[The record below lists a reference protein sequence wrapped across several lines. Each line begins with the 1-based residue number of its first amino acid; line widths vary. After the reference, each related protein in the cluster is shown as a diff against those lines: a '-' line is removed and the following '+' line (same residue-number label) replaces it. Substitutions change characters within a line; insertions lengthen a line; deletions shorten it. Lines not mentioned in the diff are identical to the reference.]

1 MRYTRDLFISF
12 FLSVLIHVLLGFYLD
27 RTPWSHGE
35 LDPFQPAGKFMEVQM
50 VPDSSAYR
58 DDTGLGGDPLVREQ
72 ELRRTLEQE
81 ADRAPSLPEITQQEW
96 FSPESVAIE
105 APQEDLVAR
114 ADAELSNLPGNP
126 QSESIRSE
134 IIRVPEPRVE
144 APNPDS
150 RVWAPELS
158 DSPPPQINLDAPL
171 LPPPVQEEPSL
182 LPSFES
188 VAVAPPPVVI
198 PEEILP
204 PPPPS
209 PVELPQELLTVETP
223 EKETAPASLPEDRA
237 EFKAWDDLLDVEII
251 TYRPEKGAG
260 FFRVSVKPNEETG
273 KLKPMNKDV
282 LLAIDAS
289 GSMEGEVFEGI
300 RKGMLGI
307 LKDLKPGD
315 RFNILAFRADVVA
328 LNPGLW
334 PVAEKN
340 IAEGVDFING
350 LEPGGKTD
358 IYRSLATVVRSLP
371 PGDRPF
377 LIILCT
383 DGRST
388 VGLQDTREIINAL
401 SIENRLRAAIHVFG
415 AGEYVNRHLLGLLAY
430 RNKGI
435 ARFAGDPGKVSDDI
449 LKLSREVAEPILVDL
464 KVDLSGMT
472 EDEAYPLVLPDLYRG
487 GRVQF
492 YGRYNT
498 EKEISLRL
506 TGNVRGNPKEFVYRG
521 KLPGPEPKNVGIAEA
536 WASAKAFN
544 LLSQNLELGETEE
557 RIQAIRELS
566 RLYRLE
572 IPSR

>member
-1 MRYTRDLFISF
+1 MRSTRDLFIAF
-12 FLSVLIHVLLGFYLD
+12 FLSVVIHILLGVYLD

-35 LDPFQPAGKFMEVQM
+35 LVPLQPAGKLMEVQM
-50 VPDSSAYR
+50 VPDSAAFR
-58 DDTGLGGDPLVREQ
+58 DDTGLGGDPMVREQ
-72 ELRRTLEQE
+72 ELRRTIEEE
-81 ADRAPSLPEITQQEW
+81 ADRAPILPEIPQKEW
-96 FSPESVAIE
+96 FSPESVVIE
-105 APQEDLVAR
+105 APEEDLVAH

-126 QSESIRSE
+126 ESDSIHSE

-144 APNPDS
+144 APNPDT
-150 RVWAPELS
+150 RIWAPELS
-158 DSPPPQINLDAPL
+158 DSPPPQVNLDAPL
-171 LPPPVQEEPSL
+171 LPPPILEEPSL

-188 VAVAPPPVVI
+188 VAVAPPPAI
-198 PEEILP
+198 EPKEILP
-204 PPPPS
+204 PPPPP
-209 PVELPQELLTVETP
+209 PVDLPQKLLTLDIPETVS
-223 EKETAPASLPEDRA
+223 APSALPEDHV
-237 EFKAWDDLLDVEII
+237 EFKAWDDLLDVEIV

-260 FFRVSVKPNEETG
+260 FFRVSVTPNEEAG

-289 GSMEGEVFEGI
+289 GSMDGAAFEGI
-300 RKGMLGI
+300 RKGMLGV
-307 LKDLKPGD
+307 LESLKPGD
-315 RFNILAFRADVVA
+315 RFNILSFRADVVA

-334 PVAEKN
+334 PVTKDNISVGEK
-340 IAEGVDFING
+340 FIKE

-358 IYRSLATVVRSLP
+358 IYQSLVTVVRSLP

-377 LIILCT
+377 LIILCS

-388 VGLQDTREIINAL
+388 VGLQDTRQIINAL
-401 SIENRLRAAIHVFG
+401 SLENRLRAAIHVFG

-435 ARFAGDPGKVSDDI
+435 ARYAGDPSRIAEDI
-449 LKLSREVAEPILVDL
+449 IQLSKEIADPILVDL
-464 KVDLSGMT
+464 EVDLSGMT
-472 EDEAYPLVLPDLYRG
+472 EEEAYPLVLPDLYQG

-492 YGRYNT
+492 YGRYQT

-521 KLPGPEPKNVGIAEA
+521 KLPGPDAKNVGIAEA